1 MGCCFGSNTVKQKT
15 IGLSFGRHLN
25 TRFYIEMVFTDQIGG
40 PSSKSKASADEIG
53 FSSKS
58 YKDIEADIFG
68 WGSVSL
74 PGDLPFSLLP

>member
-1 MGCCFGSNTVKQKT
+1 VLRYQFGWTKDHRIVLREASEHSV
-15 IGLSFGRHLN
+15 
-25 TRFYIEMVFTDQIGG
+25 FYVEMVFTDQIDG
-40 PSSKSKASADEIG
+40 PGSKSKALADELE

-58 YKDIEADIFG
+58 YKDKEAEFFG